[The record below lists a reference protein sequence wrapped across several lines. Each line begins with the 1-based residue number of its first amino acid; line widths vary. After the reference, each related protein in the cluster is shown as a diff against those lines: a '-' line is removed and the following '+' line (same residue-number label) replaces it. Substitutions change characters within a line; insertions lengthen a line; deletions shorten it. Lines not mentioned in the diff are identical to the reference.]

1 MNSRDM
7 QSRHDDV
14 MSEAGGSVWVL
25 DSLDAGAIFSG
36 RLVYNKG
43 AAIIHTM
50 RFLIN
55 DDAMFFD
62 ILQTYQQTL
71 ADSTAH
77 ASDLKAIMESISG
90 IDFTN
95 YFNEWYYGQGY
106 PTYSIEWNQ
115 INSAVFIQLDQ
126 ITSMPGVTPFF
137 TNDLEVA
144 LTDVLGNTTIYRL
157 GDIDGVK
164 HVPLCTFFPGEIVS
178 IEIDPNNY
186 IINADGAIVENT
198 SLVGIEEKPESVL
211 TIYPSPATTELTV
224 ECAETNNY
232 QLINTMGQVVST
244 GNLVVGKNI
253 IDISNLSA
261 GVYLIKT
268 SSGQKRFV
276 KK

>member
-1 MNSRDM
+1 MAPISGGMEHQTMTTQGWFEDGLTVHEMGHQWFGDNVTCASWSDIWLNEGFASYTEHLMWEYFYPGDELTDM

-77 ASDLKAIMESISG
+77 AADLKAIMESISG

-115 INSAVFIQLDQ
+115 INSSVYLQLDQ

-144 LTDVLGNTTIYRL
+144 LTDNLGNTTIFRL
-157 GDIDGVK
+157 GDIEEQAR
-164 HVPLCTFFPGEIVS
+164 CIM
-178 IEIDPNNY
+178 Y
-186 IINADGAIVENT
+186 IF
-198 SLVGIEEKPESVL
+198 
-211 TIYPSPATTELTV
+211 
-224 ECAETNNY
+224 
-232 QLINTMGQVVST
+232 QVR
-244 GNLVVGKNI
+244 L
-253 IDISNLSA
+253 
-261 GVYLIKT
+261 
-268 SSGQKRFV
+268 
-276 KK
+276 